1 MDIVLAMEALAR
13 ELGLAQPAL
22 ETELHRALLYAAT
35 AHYPQRELRLDFSEW
50 GYELSQVFRVV
61 ERPEHPGDL
70 SQSSLQ
76 QIGFECGLGETLVL
90 PLISKTVDIDEV
102 PQEVIIRGPI
112 MPFEEMVTKR
122 VLTRWLSREGA
133 ARLRETSPARM
144 FVPRDSMDRLAPPF
158 SATMDQPA
166 AILMMGRI
174 LSFTPRVD
182 ARILSGLKEL
192 LTTQPDDASLTL
204 LTAGSG
210 DPVRR
215 PLVVGVGRVLA
226 FHHVPDLP
234 VGPLDVANYREKLAP
249 TDAALE
255 SIWPRVHALLREH
268 QIDDGDIGS
277 HMLDESTKLRLIVSG
292 EDHDARLVSG
302 RVVACPNRDDIES
315 WDHLRYT
322 DLSTQ
327 VRRGGMIEYPPL
339 VAVDGETIDIAR
351 GGDQRR
357 APQLATVEPLPEDKR
372 LFLLLTPSDA
382 WEPPERE
389 RDEDGNALSVT
400 PLELSDENPHLAL
413 EPSFRRPPTRCPARI
428 RRVFLIDTN
437 PQQTVIP
444 LSRPQGPTG
453 EHTLQAFDEFMQ
465 CCRPDLEADMRLRPP
480 ATGARITEVSQRCL
494 GDVPL
499 SADLERL
506 YRWRDGQERRWPPLF
521 VSSLFS
527 FAGLEE
533 SERLRP
539 HVERRWSEISP
550 EVPVGWIV
558 LGQSPVDDY
567 LIVERGGHGRVLAM
581 LHDGEPQERLW
592 CISDSLL
599 HFLFGE
605 FRARVQHH
613 EAPCMLAERLQ
624 FDESRLRRL
633 SLQSLRRTNLE
644 AAPRG
649 TVIVLREPR
658 GTWRAYARMIPD
670 RIAWICAEG
679 PSKEAALALLD
690 DGIHRR
696 PRTEWQLGN
705 PDDFRHLDGRCL
717 AWAGVMRIVY

>member
-22 ETELHRALLYAAT
+22 EAELHRALLYAAT

-61 ERPEHPGDL
+61 EHPTQPGEL

-76 QIGFECGLGETLVL
+76 KIGFECGLGETLVL

-102 PQEVIIRGPI
+102 PQEVMIRGPV

-144 FVPRDSMDRLAPPF
+144 YVPRDTMEGLTPP
-158 SATMDQPA
+158 SSLTMEQPA
-166 AILMMGRI
+166 ATLMMGRL
-174 LSFTPRVD
+174 LSFTPRAD
-182 ARILSGLKEL
+182 ARLFTALKEL
-192 LTTQPDDASLTL
+192 LEGQSNDVSLAL
-204 LTAGSG
+204 VTAGSE
-210 DPVRR
+210 DPLRR

-226 FHHVPDLP
+226 FHHVSDLP
-234 VGPLDVANYREKLAP
+234 VGPLDVANYPESVAP

-255 SIWPRVHALLREH
+255 AIWPKVRALLHEH
-268 QIDDGDIGS
+268 QIDDGDINS
-277 HMLDESTKLRLIVSG
+277 PMLDETTKLRLMVSG
-292 EDHDARLVSG
+292 ADHDARLVSG
-302 RVVACPNRDDIES
+302 RVVACPNRDDIDS

-339 VAVDGETIDIAR
+339 VAVDGETINLAS
-351 GGDQRR
+351 GGDQRH
-357 APQLATVEPLPEDKR
+357 APQLATVEPIHQDKP

-389 RDEDGNALSVT
+389 RDEDGNALSVA
-400 PLELSDENPHLAL
+400 PLELTDENPHLAL
-413 EPSFRRPPTRCPARI
+413 EPSFRCPPTRCPARI

-437 PQQTVIP
+437 LQQTVIP
-444 LSRPQGPTG
+444 LARPQGPTG
-453 EHTLQAFDEFMQ
+453 EDTVQAFDEFIQ

-480 ATGARITEVSQRCL
+480 ATEAQISEVSQRCL

-521 VSSLFS
+521 LSSRFS
-527 FAGLEE
+527 FAGLDEAE
-533 SERLRP
+533 HLRP
-539 HVERRWSEISP
+539 QIERRWREVSP
-550 EVPVGWIV
+550 EMPEGWIV
-558 LGQSPVDDY
+558 FGRSPVDDY

-581 LHDGEPQERLW
+581 LHDGEPQEQLW

-599 HFLFGE
+599 HFLYEE

-613 EAPCMLAERLQ
+613 EAPCILAERLQ
-624 FDESRLRRL
+624 FDEARLRRL

-649 TVIVLREPR
+649 TVIVLRASCS
-658 GTWRAYARMIPD
+658 TWRAYARMIPD

-696 PRTEWQLGN
+696 PRTEWQVGN
-705 PDDFRHLDGRCL
+705 PDDFRHLDGTCL
-717 AWAGVMRIVY
+717 AWAGVMRIVR